1 MLTKLAIVNKKL
13 MMHEMLIF
21 NRCLIGWVS
30 IFKFSIVDFNSVELL
45 VWISVRLIY
54 IIELVKLVKFCLIL
68 IRLIN

>member
-1 MLTKLAIVNKKL
+1 M
-13 MMHEMLIF
+13 
-21 NRCLIGWVS
+21 S

-54 IIELVKLVKFCLIL
+54 IIELVKLVRFCLML